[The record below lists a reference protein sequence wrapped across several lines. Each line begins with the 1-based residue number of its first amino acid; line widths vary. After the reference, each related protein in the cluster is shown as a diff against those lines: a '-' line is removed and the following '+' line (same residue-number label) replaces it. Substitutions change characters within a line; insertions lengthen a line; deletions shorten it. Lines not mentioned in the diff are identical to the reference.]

1 MTLIEPAARSTSAA
15 PITGRVLYLEPSRDK
30 PYLAF
35 NYDHGEAEVGAVY
48 TPREVFIRNARP
60 AWDALSI
67 DVQGFEA
74 VRHVSAVRDYAN
86 EREVADV
93 GRLEAAD
100 IVARA
105 TGAERV
111 VVFDHTIRRRAP
123 DATRQPSTR
132 VHNDYTETSAPQRVF
147 DLLGQE
153 AEALLGRRVAFI
165 NVWRAIHH
173 PAADWPLALCDA
185 RTAAPRDFVTTDII
199 YPDRRGEIYGLT
211 YSPTHRWHYFPAL
224 ALDEAILIKCY
235 DTRRD
240 VARFAPHTA
249 FADPTTPRDAP
260 PRESIEYRAIAFF

>member
-1 MTLIEPAARSTSAA
+1 MTLIEPVARAASVS
-15 PITGRVLYLEPSRDK
+15 PITGRVHYLEPSNRK
-30 PYLAF
+30 PYVAF
-35 NYDHGEAEVGAVY
+35 AYDHGEAEAGAIY
-48 TPREVFIRNARP
+48 TPRDVLVRNARP

-86 EREVADV
+86 QSEVVDV
-93 GRLEAAD
+93 GRAEAAE
-100 IVARA
+100 IVARVA
-105 TGAERV
+105 GASRV
-111 VVFDHTIRRRAP
+111 VIFDHTIRRRAS

-147 DLLGQE
+147 DLLGDE

-165 NVWRAIHH
+165 NVWRPIHH

-185 RTAAPRDFVTTDII
+185 RTAAPGDFVATDII

-211 YSPTHRWHYFPAL
+211 YSPTHRWHYFPKL
-224 ALDEAILIKCY
+224 GLDEAILIKCY
-235 DTRRD
+235 DSRRD

-249 FADPTTPRDAP
+249 FADPTTPPDAP
-260 PRESIEYRAIAFF
+260 PRESIEYRSIAFF